1 MKTTKVLTLFASTAL
16 LMSLVTACG
25 GNNKPAASENNSAP
39 SNEKVKLTMW
49 HTFSDVETEV
59 FEKKVIAKFNEE
71 YPNIKIDATRMPA
84 GDEFNQQLVQAVSG
98 SSAPDLARMDIVDV
112 PRYAKLGALEPLDG
126 YEGFDAIKSEMF
138 EGPMSS
144 NFYDGKYYG
153 LPLDTNTKIAIY
165 NKKLL
170 EKAGLTEAPKTF
182 DELVAAAKKI
192 SNDETFGFAPQNI
205 EVWGTMPYFFS
216 LGGTYTNEDY
226 TKATGYLNSDTSV
239 KALEQLVSW
248 NKEGLVGKSF
258 EGGLGSW
265 EGFKGDNYM
274 MIDDGPWFAS
284 ANQDVKDNM
293 EFSLF
298 PAGLAGSIETNG
310 GENTVVFNSSKHKEA
325 AYTFAKFLAS
335 DVAQTIFGEELR
347 MMPVNTKT
355 GQKDFVKNDEMLSL
369 YMEQL
374 KTAVSRVPSPE
385 WTVINNVITK
395 AFEAAIKTDETPKAL
410 LDDAA
415 KQVDALLTK

>member
-1 MKTTKVLTLFASTAL
+1 MKKTKFLTLLASTAL
-16 LMSLVTACG
+16 LVSLVTACG
-25 GNNKPAASENNSAP
+25 GNNKPAASENNSTP
-39 SNEKVKLTMW
+39 SNEKVTLTMW

-59 FEKKVIAKFNEE
+59 FEKKVIVKFNEE
-71 YPNIKIDATRMPA
+71 HPNITIDATRMPS

-98 SSAPDLARMDIVDV
+98 GSAPDLARMDIVDV
-112 PRYAKLGALEPLDG
+112 PRYAKLGALEPLDE
-126 YEGFDAIKSEMF
+126 YEGFETIKSEMF

-144 NFYDGKYYG
+144 NLYNGKYYG

-170 EKAGLTEAPKTF
+170 AMAGLTEAPKTF
-182 DELVAAAKKI
+182 DELVEAARKI
-192 SNDETFGFAPQNI
+192 SNEDTFGFAPQNI

-216 LGGTYTNEDY
+216 LGGTFTNEDY
-226 TKATGYLNSDTSV
+226 TQATGYLNSDASV
-239 KALEQLVSW
+239 KALEQLVAW
-248 NKEGLVGKSF
+248 NNEGLVGKSF

-265 EGFKGDNYM
+265 EGFKGDNYL
-274 MIDDGPWFAS
+274 MIDDGPWFAA

-293 EFSLF
+293 EFALF
-298 PAGLAGSIETNG
+298 PAGPAGSIETNG
-310 GENTVVFNSSKHKEA
+310 GENTVIFNSSKHKDA

-335 DVAQTIFGEELR
+335 DEAQTIFGEELR

-355 GQKDFVKNDEMLSL
+355 AEKDFIKNDEMLSL

-395 AFEAAIKTDETPKAL
+395 AFEAAIKTDETPKSL

-415 KQVDALLTK
+415 EQVDALLAK